1 MKIAPSLLAADWKN
15 IQTELDSIKTA
26 DWLHLD
32 VMDGA
37 FVPPITFGPKLV
49 KACKEA
55 CSLPLDVHLM
65 IEKPENHIEQFVDA
79 GADVITVHQEACTH
93 LHRVVQLIKSK
104 GIKAGVAI
112 NPSTPVSILEDI
124 VKDLDLLL
132 IMSVNPGYG
141 GQKFIKHSLN
151 KISEAKKLIEKN
163 NVDCLIEVDG
173 GVNTE
178 TARQCIEAG
187 ADVLVAGTA
196 VFSKTDRTKA
206 IGELKND

>member
-1 MKIAPSLLAADWKN
+1 MIIAPSLLAADWKN

-55 CSLPLDVHLM
+55 CALPLDVHLM
-65 IEKPENHIEQFVDA
+65 IEKPENHIEQFVEA
-79 GADVITVHQEACTH
+79 GADLITVHQEASTH

-104 GIKAGVAI
+104 NVKAGVAI
-112 NPSTPVSILEDI
+112 NPSTPVNTLETI
-124 VKDLDLLL
+124 VKDLDLIL
-132 IMSVNPGYG
+132 IMSVNPGWG
-141 GQKFIKHSLN
+141 GQKFIENSLS
-151 KISEAKKLIEKN
+151 KISEARELINKN
-163 NVDCLIEVDG
+163 NLKCHIQVDG
-173 GVNTE
+173 GVSSK
-178 TARQCIEAG
+178 TAKKCIKAG

-196 VFSKTDRTKA
+196 VFSKTDREKA
-206 IGELKND
+206 IEELKG

>member
-15 IQTELDSIKTA
+15 IEKELDSIKTA

-55 CSLPLDVHLM
+55 CALPLDVHLM
-65 IEKPENHIEQFVDA
+65 IERPENHIEQFVDA
-79 GADVITVHQEACTH
+79 GADVITVHQEACPH

-112 NPSTPVSILEDI
+112 NPSTPVNTLEEI

-141 GQKFIKHSLN
+141 GQKFIKSCLS
-151 KISEAKKLIEKN
+151 KISEARRLIEKN
-163 NVDCLIEVDG
+163 KIDCLIEVDG

-178 TARQCIEAG
+178 TARLCVEAG

-196 VFSKTDRTKA
+196 VFSKPDRAEA
-206 IGELKND
+206 IGALKK

>member
-1 MKIAPSLLAADWKN
+1 MIIAPSLLAADWKN

-79 GADVITVHQEACTH
+79 GADVITVHLEACKH
-93 LHRVVQLIKSK
+93 LHRVLQQIKSK
-104 GIKAGVAI
+104 NVKAGVAI
-112 NPSTPVSILEDI
+112 NPGTPVSSIEDV
-124 VKDLDLLL
+124 VKDLDLILV
-132 IMSVNPGYG
+132 MSVNPGWG
-141 GQKFIKHSLN
+141 GQKFVENSYN
-151 KISEAKKLIEKN
+151 KIKEARALIEKHN
-163 NVDCLIEVDG
+163 LSCD
-173 GVNTE
+173 
-178 TARQCIEAG
+178 
-187 ADVLVAGTA
+187 
-196 VFSKTDRTKA
+196 TKF
-206 IGELKND
+206 LL

>member
-1 MKIAPSLLAADWKN
+1 MIIAPSLLAADWKN

-79 GADVITVHQEACTH
+79 GADVITVHLEACKH
-93 LHRVVQLIKSK
+93 LHRVLQQIKSK
-104 GIKAGVAI
+104 NVKAGVAI
-112 NPSTPVSILEDI
+112 NPGTPVSSIEDV
-124 VKDLDLLL
+124 VKDLDLILV
-132 IMSVNPGYG
+132 MSVNPGWG
-141 GQKFIKHSLN
+141 GQKFIENSYN
-151 KISEAKKLIEKN
+151 KIKEARALIEKHN
-163 NVDCLIEVDG
+163 LKCDLEVDG
-173 GVNTE
+173 GVNPE
-178 TARQCIEAG
+178 TAKLCIEAG
-187 ADVLVAGTA
+187 ANVLVAGSA
-196 VFSKTDRTKA
+196 IFSKTERDKA
-206 IGELKND
+206 IKALRN

>member
-1 MKIAPSLLAADWKN
+1 MIIAPSLLAADWKN

-55 CSLPLDVHLM
+55 CTLPLDVHLM
-65 IEKPENHIEQFVDA
+65 IEKPENHIDQFVEA
-79 GADVITVHQEACTH
+79 GADLITVHQEACTH

-104 GIKAGVAI
+104 NVKAGVAI
-112 NPSTPVSILEDI
+112 NPSTPVNTLETI
-124 VKDLDLLL
+124 VKDLDLIL
-132 IMSVNPGYG
+132 IMSVNPGWG
-141 GQKFIKHSLN
+141 GQKFIENSLN
-151 KISEAKKLIEKN
+151 KISEARELINKN
-163 NVDCLIEVDG
+163 NLKCHIQVDG
-173 GVNTE
+173 GVSSK
-178 TARQCIEAG
+178 TAKKCLEAG

-196 VFSKTDRTKA
+196 IFSKTDRKKA
-206 IGELKND
+206 IEELKE